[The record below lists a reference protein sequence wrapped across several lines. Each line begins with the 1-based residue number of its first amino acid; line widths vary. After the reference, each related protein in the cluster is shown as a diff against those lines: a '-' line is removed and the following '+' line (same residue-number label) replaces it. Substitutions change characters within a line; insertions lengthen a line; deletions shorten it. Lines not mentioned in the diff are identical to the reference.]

1 MNRDRAVPGPGT
13 EGVQTVINRDRVAQV
28 PGVDAVQSVMSRD
41 RAVPAAGVDGVQTV
55 VSPDSGDLLDGG
67 AATEKRLFSNAVA
80 GGRDAQ
86 AVENHSEP
94 PPTNPVLAPPQQGPN
109 SHRTT
114 SFSVLDI
121 LDPNK
126 FTSNRRLQQLP
137 QHASHRA
144 ERELSAYGAENRRTG
159 GGGGGEEREPS
170 LESGKGCYG
179 AEDYQS
185 KDGFVYR
192 GPDDDD
198 YHRSGT
204 PDSEAP
210 DGAYSSEESSSAL
223 PTNGD
228 RDLGQHSHSDPA
240 RDTKSP
246 GGGSA
251 GQITNVQTGGGQGQS
266 KPKRKRSGSDSK
278 SGKPRRART
287 AFTYEQL
294 VALENKFKSTRYL
307 SVCERLN
314 LALSLSLTETQVKIW
329 FQNRRTKWK
338 KQNPGAD
345 TSAPTGTGGA
355 GGAGSGVGGAGGGLG
370 SLSPLSPSPPVS
382 GHLAMH
388 AGYAGHHHP
397 PTGSLVQLPFL
408 TASHVLSPFM
418 LGTQSYAAPAFY
430 STHL

>member
-1 MNRDRAVPGPGT
+1 MNRDRAVPGPGAD
-13 EGVQTVINRDRVAQV
+13 GVQAVISRERAVAGPV
-28 PGVDAVQSVMSRD
+28 ADAVQPVMSRD
-41 RAVPAAGVDGVQTV
+41 RAVPAPGGDGVQTV
-55 VSPDSGDLLDGG
+55 VGPDNGDMLDGG
-67 AATEKRLFSNAVA
+67 AAGEKRLFSNAVP

-109 SHRTT
+109 GHRTT

-126 FTSNRRLQQLP
+126 FTSSRRHQQQ
-137 QHASHRA
+137 QHASHRV
-144 ERELSAYGAENRRTG
+144 ERELSAYGAENRRG
-159 GGGGGEEREPS
+159 GAAEREPS
-170 LESGKGCYG
+170 LEPSKGCYG
-179 AEDYQS
+179 AEEYQS
-185 KDGFVYR
+185 KEGFVYR
-192 GPDDDD
+192 NPDEDD

-210 DGAYSSEESSSAL
+210 EGPYSSEESSSAL
-223 PTNGD
+223 PSNGD
-228 RDLGQHSHSDPA
+228 RDLAQHSHQDSS

-246 GGGSA
+246 GGGPT
-251 GQITNVQTGGGQGQS
+251 GQITNTQTNGP

-345 TSAPTGTGGA
+345 TSAPTGAGGAGGTGGA
-355 GGAGSGVGGAGGGLG
+355 GGGAGGGLG

-388 AGYAGHHHP
+388 AGYASHHHTP
-397 PTGSLVQLPFL
+397 AGSLVQLPFL

>member
-1 MNRDRAVPGPGT
+1 MNRDRSVPGHGSDS
-13 EGVQTVINRDRVAQV
+13 VQ
-28 PGVDAVQSVMSRD
+28 PVMSRD
-41 RAVPAAGVDGVQTV
+41 RAETGDGIQTV
-55 VSPDSGDLLDGG
+55 VCPDSQDILDGG
-67 AATEKRLFSNAVA
+67 VAGEKRLFSSAVA
-80 GGRDAQ
+80 GGRDGQ
-86 AVENHSEP
+86 AGESHSEP
-94 PPTNPVLAPPQQGPN
+94 PPTNPVIPPPQQGPTG
-109 SHRTT
+109 HRTT

-126 FTSNRRLQQLP
+126 FTSSRRP

-144 ERELSAYGAENRRTG
+144 ERELSACGAENRR
-159 GGGGGEEREPS
+159 EREPS
-170 LESGKGCYG
+170 LEPSKACYT
-179 AEDYQS
+179 AEEYPS
-185 KDGFVYR
+185 KESFVYR
-192 GPDDDD
+192 SPDDDD

-210 DGAYSSEESSSAL
+210 DGPYSSEESSSAL
-223 PTNGD
+223 PSNGD
-228 RDLGQHSHSDPA
+228 RDLNQHQDPS
-240 RDTKSP
+240 RDTASP
-246 GGGSA
+246 GGGPT
-251 GQITNVQTGGGQGQS
+251 GQITNGQTNGSQNPQG

-355 GGAGSGVGGAGGGLG
+355 GGAGGTGGGGGLG
-370 SLSPLSPSPPVS
+370 GLSPLSPSPPIS

-418 LGTQSYAAPAFY
+418 LGTQSYAAPTFY

>member
-1 MNRDRAVPGPGT
+1 MNRDRAVPGPGAD
-13 EGVQTVINRDRVAQV
+13 GVQTIINRDRAVVAGPV
-28 PGVDAVQSVMSRD
+28 VTDAVQPVMSRD
-41 RAVPAAGVDGVQTV
+41 RAAPAPGGDGIQTV
-55 VSPDSGDLLDGG
+55 VGPESQDILDGG
-67 AATEKRLFSNAVA
+67 AAGEKRLFSNAIA
-80 GGRDAQ
+80 EGRGPQ

-94 PPTNPVLAPPQQGPN
+94 PPTNPVLAPPQQGPTG
-109 SHRTT
+109 HRTT

-126 FTSNRRLQQLP
+126 FTSNRRPQQ
-137 QHASHRA
+137 HGSHRG
-144 ERELSAYGAENRRTG
+144 ERELSAFGAENRRG
-159 GGGGGEEREPS
+159 GGGTGEREPS
-170 LESGKGCYG
+170 LEPAKGCYG
-179 AEDYQS
+179 GEEYPS
-185 KDGFVYR
+185 KESFVYR
-192 GPDDDD
+192 SPDEDD

-210 DGAYSSEESSSAL
+210 DGPYSSEESSSAL
-223 PTNGD
+223 PSNGD
-228 RDLGQHSHSDPA
+228 RDVNQHSDPG
-240 RDTKSP
+240 RDTASP
-246 GGGSA
+246 EGGPA
-251 GQITNVQTGGGQGQS
+251 GQIPNVQTNGGQNQQG

-345 TSAPTGTGGA
+345 TSAPTGA
-355 GGAGSGVGGAGGGLG
+355 GGQGGGGGGNGGGGLG
-370 SLSPLSPSPPVS
+370 SLSPLSPSPPIS

>member
-1 MNRDRAVPGPGT
+1 
-13 EGVQTVINRDRVAQV
+13 
-28 PGVDAVQSVMSRD
+28 MS
-41 RAVPAAGVDGVQTV
+41 
-55 VSPDSGDLLDGG
+55 
-67 AATEKRLFSNAVA
+67 LFCVFP
-80 GGRDAQ
+80 
-86 AVENHSEP
+86 EE
-94 PPTNPVLAPPQQGPN
+94 
-109 SHRTT
+109 
-114 SFSVLDI
+114 SF
-121 LDPNK
+121 
-126 FTSNRRLQQLP
+126 
-137 QHASHRA
+137 
-144 ERELSAYGAENRRTG
+144 AYRSQDE
-159 GGGGGEEREPS
+159 
-170 LESGKGCYG
+170 
-179 AEDYQS
+179 
-185 KDGFVYR
+185 
-192 GPDDDD
+192 DD

-204 PDSEAP
+204 PESEGP
-210 DGAYSSEESSSAL
+210 DGPYSSEESSSAL
-223 PTNGD
+223 TSNED
-228 RDLGQHSHSDPA
+228 RELGQHSHQDPS
-240 RDTKSP
+240 RDSKSP
-246 GGGSA
+246 GGGST
-251 GQITNVQTGGGQGQS
+251 GQITNGQSNGGQGA

-345 TSAPTGTGGA
+345 TSAPTGAGGA
-355 GGAGSGVGGAGGGLG
+355 GGAGGGGGGGLG
-370 SLSPLSPSPPVS
+370 SLSPLSQSPPIN

-388 AGYAGHHHP
+388 AGYASHHHP

>member
-1 MNRDRAVPGPGT
+1 MNRDRAVPGPGAD
-13 EGVQTVINRDRVAQV
+13 GVQTVISRDRVVAGPV
-28 PGVDAVQSVMSRD
+28 ADAVQPVMSRD
-41 RAVPAAGVDGVQTV
+41 RALPASDGDGIQTV
-55 VSPDSGDLLDGG
+55 VGPDSGDMLDGV
-67 AATEKRLFSNAVA
+67 AAGEKRLFSNAVS
-80 GGRDAQ
+80 GVRDAQ

-94 PPTNPVLAPPQQGPN
+94 PPTNPVLAPPQQGPTG
-109 SHRTT
+109 HRTT

-126 FTSNRRLQQLP
+126 FTSNRRHQHQ
-137 QHASHRA
+137 QHAGLRG
-144 ERELSAYGAENRRTG
+144 EREPSAYGAENRRG
-159 GGGGGEEREPS
+159 GSVEREPS
-170 LESGKGCYG
+170 LEPSKGCYG
-179 AEDYQS
+179 AEEYQS

-192 GPDDDD
+192 SPDEDD

-210 DGAYSSEESSSAL
+210 DGPYSSEESSSAL
-223 PTNGD
+223 PSNGE
-228 RDLGQHSHSDPA
+228 RDLGQHSHQDPS

-246 GGGSA
+246 GGGST
-251 GQITNVQTGGGQGQS
+251 GQITNAQTNGGQGA

-345 TSAPTGTGGA
+345 TSAPTGAGGAGGTGGA
-355 GGAGSGVGGAGGGLG
+355 GGGGGLG

>member
-1 MNRDRAVPGPGT
+1 MNRDRAAPGPVVD
-13 EGVQTVINRDRVAQV
+13 GVQPGVQPGSNRDRVAQV
-28 PGVDAVQSVMSRD
+28 AGVSRD
-41 RAVPAAGVDGVQTV
+41 RVQPSAGDGLQTV
-55 VSPDSGDLLDGG
+55 VVPDSADVILDAG
-67 AATEKRLFSNAVA
+67 AEAEKRHVSNGVSN
-80 GGRDAQ
+80 GRDAQ
-86 AVENHSEP
+86 AVDNSD
-94 PPTNPVLAPPQQGPN
+94 PTNPALAPPQQGPTT
-109 SHRTT
+109 HRTT

-126 FTSNRRLQQLP
+126 FTSSRRFPQQHERPERERDLS
-137 QHASHRA
+137 AFNVDKRRVAA
-144 ERELSAYGAENRRTG
+144 EREPGL
-159 GGGGGEEREPS
+159 EPMEPAKS
-170 LESGKGCYG
+170 CYG
-179 AEDYQS
+179 AEEYHS
-185 KDGFVYR
+185 KDSFVYR
-192 GPDDDD
+192 SPEEED
-198 YHRSGT
+198 YQRSGT
-204 PDSEAP
+204 PDSEAA

-223 PTNGD
+223 HSNGEHELSSHNHQESS
-228 RDLGQHSHSDPA
+228 RD
-240 RDTKSP
+240 KSP
-246 GGGSA
+246 GGGS
-251 GQITNVQTGGGQGQS
+251 TGPNSQSNGGQGSQG

-345 TSAPTGTGGA
+345 TSAPTGA
-355 GGAGSGVGGAGGGLG
+355 GGGAGGGGGLG
-370 SLSPLSPSPPVS
+370 GLSPLSPSPPVS

-388 AGYAGHHHP
+388 TGYGGHHHAA
-397 PTGSLVQLPFL
+397 TGGLVQLPFL

-418 LGTQSYAAPAFY
+418 LGTQGYAAPAFY

>member
-1 MNRDRAVPGPGT
+1 MNRDRAD
-13 EGVQTVINRDRVAQV
+13 GVQTVISRERAAAGPVT
-28 PGVDAVQSVMSRD
+28 DAVPPVMSRD
-41 RAVPAAGVDGVQTV
+41 RALPAPSGGDGVQTV
-55 VSPDSGDLLDGG
+55 VSPDSGDLLDG
-67 AATEKRLFSNAVA
+67 AAAGEKRLFSSATA

-86 AVENHSEP
+86 ATENHSEA
-94 PPTNPVLAPPQQGPN
+94 PPTNPVLGPIG
-109 SHRTT
+109 HRTT

-126 FTSNRRLQQLP
+126 FTSNRTCWML
-137 QHASHRA
+137 HVA
-144 ERELSAYGAENRRTG
+144 ELFVVCVLL
-159 GGGGGEEREPS
+159 EEGFIYRSPDE
-170 LESGKGCYG
+170 
-179 AEDYQS
+179 ED
-185 KDGFVYR
+185 F
-192 GPDDDD
+192 
-198 YHRSGT
+198 HRSGT
-204 PDSEAP
+204 PDSEAA
-210 DGAYSSEESSSAL
+210 DGPYSSEESSSAL
-223 PTNGD
+223 PSNGD
-228 RDLGQHSHSDPA
+228 RELGQHSHQDPS
-240 RDTKSP
+240 RDTKTP
-246 GGGSA
+246 NGGPTS
-251 GQITNVQTGGGQGQS
+251 QITSPQTNGGQGA

-345 TSAPTGTGGA
+345 TSAPTGGA
-355 GGAGSGVGGAGGGLG
+355 GGAGGTGGGAGGGLG
-370 SLSPLSPSPPVS
+370 SLSPLSQSPPVS

-388 AGYAGHHHP
+388 TGYAGHHHP
-397 PTGSLVQLPFL
+397 PAGSLVQLPFL

>member
-1 MNRDRAVPGPGT
+1 MNRDRAVPGPGAD
-13 EGVQTVINRDRVAQV
+13 GIQTVINRDRAVAGPV
-28 PGVDAVQSVMSRD
+28 VTDAVQPVMSRD
-41 RAVPAAGVDGVQTV
+41 RAVPAPGGDGIQTV
-55 VSPDSGDLLDGG
+55 VCPDSQDILDGG
-67 AATEKRLFSNAVA
+67 AAGEKRLFSNAVA
-80 GGRDAQ
+80 GCRDAQ
-86 AVENHSEP
+86 AGENHSEP
-94 PPTNPVLAPPQQGPN
+94 PPTNPVLAPPQQGPTG
-109 SHRTT
+109 HRTT

-126 FTSNRRLQQLP
+126 FTSSRRHQQQ
-137 QHASHRA
+137 QHASHRG
-144 ERELSAYGAENRRTG
+144 ERELSAFGAENRRG
-159 GGGGGEEREPS
+159 GGGTGEREPS
-170 LESGKGCYG
+170 LEPSKGCYG
-179 AEDYQS
+179 VEEYPS

-192 GPDDDD
+192 SPDEDD

-210 DGAYSSEESSSAL
+210 DGNYSSEESSSAL
-223 PTNGD
+223 PGNGD
-228 RDLGQHSHSDPA
+228 LNQHQDTG
-240 RDTKSP
+240 RDTASP

-251 GQITNVQTGGGQGQS
+251 GQITNSQTNGGQNQQG

-345 TSAPTGTGGA
+345 TSAPTGAGGGA
-355 GGAGSGVGGAGGGLG
+355 GGTGGGGLG
-370 SLSPLSPSPPVS
+370 SLSPLSPSPPIS

-397 PTGSLVQLPFL
+397 PTGGLVQLPFL

-418 LGTQSYAAPAFY
+418 LGTQSYATPAFY

>member
-1 MNRDRAVPGPGT
+1 MNRDRAGPGPGAD
-13 EGVQTVINRDRVAQV
+13 GVQTVI
-28 PGVDAVQSVMSRD
+28 SRD
-41 RAVPAAGVDGVQTV
+41 RAAAGPVSEPVQAVMSRERAVPAPGGDGVQTV
-55 VSPDSGDLLDGG
+55 VGPDSGDLLDGG
-67 AATEKRLFSNAVA
+67 AAGNKRLFSSAGP

-94 PPTNPVLAPPQQGPN
+94 PPTNPVLAPPQQGPTG
-109 SHRTT
+109 HRTT

-126 FTSNRRLQQLP
+126 FTSSRRLPQ
-137 QHASHRA
+137 QHAGHRA
-144 ERELSAYGAENRRTG
+144 ERELGAFGAENRRG
-159 GGGGGEEREPS
+159 GAGEPGLEPA
-170 LESGKGCYG
+170 KGCY
-179 AEDYQS
+179 APEEYPS
-185 KDGFVYR
+185 KEGFVFR
-192 GPDDDD
+192 GPDEED
-198 YHRSGT
+198 YHRDGS

-210 DGAYSSEESSSAL
+210 DGPYSSEESSSAM
-223 PTNGD
+223 PGNGD
-228 RDLGQHSHSDPA
+228 RDLGQHSHQDPG

-251 GQITNVQTGGGQGQS
+251 GQISDVQSSGGQGSQG

-345 TSAPTGTGGA
+345 TSAPTGAGGA
-355 GGAGSGVGGAGGGLG
+355 GGAGGGGMG
-370 SLSPLSPSPPVS
+370 GLSPLSPSPPIS

-388 AGYAGHHHP
+388 AGYGHHHP
-397 PTGSLVQLPFL
+397 PAGSLVQLPFL

-418 LGTQSYAAPAFY
+418 LGTQSYATPAFY

>member
-1 MNRDRAVPGPGT
+1 MSRDRAVPGPGVD
-13 EGVQTVINRDRVAQV
+13 GVQAVINRDRAIAGPVA
-28 PGVDAVQSVMSRD
+28 DAVLQPVMSRD
-41 RAVPAAGVDGVQTV
+41 RAMIPAPESGDGIQTV
-55 VSPDSGDLLDGG
+55 VGPDSADILDGVASG
-67 AATEKRLFSNAVA
+67 EKQRLFSNSVA
-80 GGRDAQ
+80 GGRDVQ
-86 AVENHSEP
+86 AGENHSEA
-94 PPTNPVLAPPQQGPN
+94 PPTNPVLAPPPQGPTG
-109 SHRTT
+109 HRTT

-126 FTSNRRLQQLP
+126 FTSNRRPHQQQ
-137 QHASHRA
+137 QHVSLRA
-144 ERELSAYGAENRRTG
+144 EREMYGAENRRG
-159 GGGGGEEREPS
+159 GAGEREAS
-170 LESGKGCYG
+170 LESSKGCYG
-179 AEDYQS
+179 AEEYAS
-185 KDGFVYR
+185 KEVFSYR
-192 GPDDDD
+192 SPDEED
-198 YHRSGT
+198 YHRPGT

-210 DGAYSSEESSSAL
+210 DGPYSSEESSSAL
-223 PTNGD
+223 TSSGE
-228 RDLGQHSHSDPA
+228 REQHSHLDSS

-246 GGGSA
+246 GAGST
-251 GQITNVQTGGGQGQS
+251 GQINGSQSNGGQT
-266 KPKRKRSGSDSK
+266 KAKRKRSGSDSK

-345 TSAPTGTGGA
+345 TSAPTG
-355 GGAGSGVGGAGGGLG
+355 GGAGGGGGGGGLG
-370 SLSPLSPSPPVS
+370 GLSPLSPSPPVS

-388 AGYAGHHHP
+388 AGYSGHHHP
-397 PTGSLVQLPFL
+397 TSSLVQLPFL

-418 LGTQSYAAPAFY
+418 LGTQSYAGPAFY

>member
-1 MNRDRAVPGPGT
+1 MNRDRAVPGPGAD
-13 EGVQTVINRDRVAQV
+13 GVQAIINRDRAVAGPV
-28 PGVDAVQSVMSRD
+28 VTDAVQPVMSRE
-41 RAVPAAGVDGVQTV
+41 RAASTPGGDGIQTV
-55 VSPDSGDLLDGG
+55 VGPDGQDILDGG
-67 AATEKRLFSNAVA
+67 AAGEKRLFSNAIA

-86 AVENHSEP
+86 AGENHSEP
-94 PPTNPVLAPPQQGPN
+94 PPTNPVLAPPQQCPN
-109 SHRTT
+109 GHRTT

-126 FTSNRRLQQLP
+126 FTSFRRQQNG
-137 QHASHRA
+137 SHRG
-144 ERELSAYGAENRRTG
+144 ERELSAFGAENRRG
-159 GGGGGEEREPS
+159 GGGAGEREPS
-170 LESGKGCYG
+170 LEAAKGCFGSEEYS
-179 AEDYQS
+179 S
-185 KDGFVYR
+185 KEGFVYR
-192 GPDDDD
+192 SPDEDD

-210 DGAYSSEESSSAL
+210 DGPYSSEESSSAL
-223 PTNGD
+223 PSNGD
-228 RDLGQHSHSDPA
+228 RDLNQHPDTG
-240 RDTKSP
+240 RDTASP
-246 GGGSA
+246 GGGA
-251 GQITNVQTGGGQGQS
+251 GQISSGQSNGGQNQQG
-266 KPKRKRSGSDSK
+266 KPKRKRTGSDSK

-345 TSAPTGTGGA
+345 TSAPTGA
-355 GGAGSGVGGAGGGLG
+355 GGNGGGGGLG
-370 SLSPLSPSPPVS
+370 GLSPLSPSPPIS

-388 AGYAGHHHP
+388 AGYAGHHHA

>member
-1 MNRDRAVPGPGT
+1 MQLNCFVVLLHFS
-13 EGVQTVINRDRVAQV
+13 E
-28 PGVDAVQSVMSRD
+28 DAFIYR
-41 RAVPAAGVDGVQTV
+41 
-55 VSPDSGDLLDGG
+55 SP
-67 AATEKRLFSNAVA
+67 
-80 GGRDAQ
+80 
-86 AVENHSEP
+86 
-94 PPTNPVLAPPQQGPN
+94 
-109 SHRTT
+109 
-114 SFSVLDI
+114 
-121 LDPNK
+121 
-126 FTSNRRLQQLP
+126 
-137 QHASHRA
+137 
-144 ERELSAYGAENRRTG
+144 
-159 GGGGGEEREPS
+159 EEE
-170 LESGKGCYG
+170 
-179 AEDYQS
+179 
-185 KDGFVYR
+185 
-192 GPDDDD
+192 D

-204 PDSEAP
+204 PDSEGP
-210 DGAYSSEESSSAL
+210 DGTYSSEESSSAL
-223 PTNGD
+223 PSNGD
-228 RDLGQHSHSDPA
+228 RELGQHSLSDPS
-240 RDTKSP
+240 RDSKSP
-246 GGGSA
+246 SSGGPPAQVAQTNA
-251 GQITNVQTGGGQGQS
+251 GQGS

-345 TSAPTGTGGA
+345 TSAPTA
-355 GGAGSGVGGAGGGLG
+355 GGAGAGGGGSGGGLG

-382 GHLAMH
+382 SHLAMH

-397 PTGSLVQLPFL
+397 PAGSLVQLPFL